1 MGNDVM
7 TGDSREPAP
16 AGFDRR
22 TARSTAE
29 GLRDLADSGCLE
41 LPDPGTGRTAER
53 WRVLTE
59 LGRTDLA
66 LARLAEGHTD
76 ATSILRQAGLE
87 PQPEA
92 LYGVWA
98 ARSAG
103 TGAVLRDGR
112 LSGTVRFCSGAHSLD
127 RALVVALSDNG
138 ESSMFD
144 LPLDHAG
151 IVRVAGTWQAV
162 GMDASDSPDV
172 IFEDVGV
179 SNRIGAAG
187 FYTSRPG
194 FWWGGGGVAAVWYGG
209 SLGLVERTT
218 EYLRS
223 GKGADEHQLAHLGEL
238 RTSLAATEGLL
249 RLTAAAIDA
258 EPAADLMTQI
268 WLLRASAEQTARA
281 VADRVPRIV
290 GPTPLSRD
298 RGFAQL
304 FADLQVYARQHH
316 AERDYAAL
324 GRRFLAATA

>member
-1 MGNDVM
+1 MGNDLVD
-7 TGDSREPAP
+7 GV
-16 AGFDRR
+16 RR
-22 TARSTAE
+22 TARSVAE
-29 GLRDLADSGCLE
+29 RLRELADSGDLE
-41 LPDPGTGRTAER
+41 LPDPGAGRTADR
-53 WRVLTE
+53 WRALTE

-76 ATSILRQAGLE
+76 ATSILRQAGVAPE
-87 PQPEA
+87 PQA

-98 ARSAG
+98 ARSGG

-127 RALVVALSDNG
+127 RALVVALSVEG
-138 ESSMFD
+138 ESSMYD
-144 LPLDHAG
+144 VPLDQAG
-151 IVRVAGTWQAV
+151 IVRVADTWQAV

-172 IFEDVGV
+172 IFENVAVGP
-179 SNRIGAAG
+179 RIGGPG

-209 SLGLVERTT
+209 SLGLVDRTT
-218 EYLRS
+218 DYLRA
-223 GKGADEHQLAHLGEL
+223 GKGVDDHQLAHLGEL

-249 RLTAAAIDA
+249 RQTAAAIDA
-258 EPAADLMTQI
+258 DPKADVMTEV

-304 FADLQVYARQHH
+304 FADLQVYVRQHH

-324 GRRFLAATA
+324 GLRFLEATA

>member
-1 MGNDVM
+1 MGDLM
-7 TGDSREPAP
+7 GGWRS
-16 AGFDRR
+16 AGSVAD
-22 TARSTAE
+22 

-41 LPDPGTGRTAER
+41 LPLPGAGQTRER
-53 WRVLTE
+53 WQALTE

-76 ATSILRQAGLE
+76 ATSILRQAGVE
-87 PQPEA
+87 PEKEA

-98 ARSAG
+98 ARSGG
-103 TGAVLRDGR
+103 TGAMVRDGK

-127 RALVVALSDNG
+127 RALVVALDDDG
-138 ESSMFD
+138 ESSMYD
-144 LPLDHAG
+144 VPLDQPG
-151 IVRVAGTWQAV
+151 IVRVADTWQAV

-172 IFEDVGV
+172 VFEDVAVG
-179 SNRIGAAG
+179 NRIGAPG

-209 SLGLVERTT
+209 ALGLVDRTID
-218 EYLRS
+218 YLRS

-238 RTSLAATEGLL
+238 QTSLAATAGLL
-249 RLTAAAIDA
+249 KLTAAAVDA
-258 EPAADLMTQI
+258 GEPVTTEI

-298 RGFAQL
+298 RAFAQA
-304 FADLQVYARQHH
+304 FADLQVYVRQHH

-324 GRRFLAATA
+324 GRRFLEASA